1 MYRVELYAQ
10 VRRSVFVE
18 GLSEREA
25 AKRFGLA
32 RGTVRKMLRYATPPG
47 YRRRQPAQRPKLD
60 PFTGIVD
67 QILSDDQERPKKQ
80 RHTAKRIFDRLRD
93 EYDFTGGY
101 TIVKDYVRD
110 KKLGGQEMFV
120 PLVHPA
126 GDAQADCGEAL
137 VVIDGVQRKAHYL
150 VVDLPPSDDAFVKAF
165 PAATTE
171 AFCEGHN
178 AAFRYFG
185 GVPRSIL
192 YDNTTLAL
200 ARILGAGRRKRTRVF
215 SELQSHYL
223 FSDRLG
229 RPGKGNDKGKVEGL
243 VGYARRNF
251 MVPAPRFPS
260 WEAFNEQLEA
270 QCLNNRKRRLRRH
283 TETIEERFKRDRQA
297 LLPLPPTPYDACDK
311 RTTRVTSLS
320 LVRYRANDYSVPTR
334 YGHRQVLLK
343 GYVDEIVICCGSE
356 EIARH
361 RRSYEREEL
370 IFDPLHYL
378 ALLERKTN
386 ALDQAAPLA
395 GWELPEQFPCLR
407 RLLEARLGKPGKREY
422 VQVLR

>member
-47 YRRRQPAQRPKLD
+47 YRRRQPARRPKLD

-67 QILSDDQERPKKQ
+67 QILIDDQERPKKQ

-120 PLVHPA
+120 PLVHPP
-126 GDAQADCGEAL
+126 GDAQADFGEAL

-150 VVDLPPSDDAFVKAF
+150 VVDLPHSDDAFVKAF
-165 PAATTE
+165 PAETTE

-178 AAFRYFG
+178 AAFQYFG

-192 YDNTTLAL
+192 YDNTTLAVARQCAAESLDSRSFLQQLCELELLDREQRATERRIKAAKFLVTKSLDTFNFPALPALNKKLVLEL
-200 ARILGAGRRKRTRVF
+200 ARCEFIETAARTCWRWVIPT
-215 SELQSHYL
+215 
-223 FSDRLG
+223 R
-229 RPGKGNDKGKVEGL
+229 
-243 VGYARRNF
+243 ARRTS
-251 MVPAPRFPS
+251 AWR
-260 WEAFNEQLEA
+260 WDW
-270 QCLNNRKRRLRRH
+270 RLASAA
-283 TETIEERFKRDRQA
+283 IEHWR
-297 LLPLPPTPYDACDK
+297 
-311 RTTRVTSLS
+311 
-320 LVRYRANDYSVPTR
+320 
-334 YGHRQVLLK
+334 
-343 GYVDEIVICCGSE
+343 
-356 EIARH
+356 
-361 RRSYEREEL
+361 
-370 IFDPLHYL
+370 L
-378 ALLERKTN
+378 ASASNTFHN
-386 ALDQAAPLA
+386 SGGTGQ
-395 GWELPEQFPCLR
+395 
-407 RLLEARLGKPGKREY
+407 
-422 VQVLR
+422 

>member
-67 QILSDDQERPKKQ
+67 QILIDDQERPKKQ

-120 PLVHPA
+120 PLVHPP
-126 GDAQADCGEAL
+126 GDAQADFGEAL

-150 VVDLPPSDDAFVKAF
+150 VVDLPHSDDAFVKAF
-165 PAATTE
+165 PAETTE

-178 AAFRYFG
+178 AAFRYCG

-192 YDNTTLAL
+192 YDNTTLAV
-200 ARILGAGRRKRTRVF
+200 ARILGDGRRKRTRVC

-223 FSDRLG
+223 FSDRFG
-229 RPGKGNDKGKVEGL
+229 RPGKGNDKGKVAGL
-243 VGYARRNF
+243 VGYAPAELHGAGAKVSKLGSGSTSSSKRSASTIVSGACGGTPKRLRNVSSVTAKRCCPCRPRP
-251 MVPAPRFPS
+251 MTPATNAPR
-260 WEAFNEQLEA
+260 
-270 QCLNNRKRRLRRH
+270 
-283 TETIEERFKRDRQA
+283 
-297 LLPLPPTPYDACDK
+297 
-311 RTTRVTSLS
+311 
-320 LVRYRANDYSVPTR
+320 
-334 YGHRQVLLK
+334 G
-343 GYVDEIVICCGSE
+343 
-356 EIARH
+356 
-361 RRSYEREEL
+361 
-370 IFDPLHYL
+370 
-378 ALLERKTN
+378 
-386 ALDQAAPLA
+386 
-395 GWELPEQFPCLR
+395 
-407 RLLEARLGKPGKREY
+407 
-422 VQVLR
+422 